1 MLPHLWHR
9 SQHCGSDSI
18 PDLGTSICHTCGQ
31 KKKKNYQEY
40 VLALFFLK
48 KEILL
53 LKIKMKS
60 KYRKKKDIIKNT
72 ASGGVKY

>member
-1 MLPHLWHR
+1 MAQIRSLIRDLPYATR
-9 SQHCGSDSI
+9 VA
-18 PDLGTSICHTCGQ
+18 
-31 KKKKNYQEY
+31 KKKKKKINQEY

>member
-1 MLPHLWHR
+1 MPYVW
-9 SQHCGSDSI
+9 
-18 PDLGTSICHTCGQ
+18 P